1 MPQILIID
9 DDLAVCRSL
18 QLLLRRAGHE
28 VDYRQRPAAGL
39 ELLKEK
45 SLDLVLLD
53 MNFSISS
60 SGADG
65 LRLVEELL
73 SVRPDLSIILITAW
87 ATVQLAVEGMKRGAH
102 DFLAKP
108 WENEHLLRSVQTILE
123 LRQQIQPPPTASVGF
138 ERIIGASEE
147 LSEVL
152 ETAKRV
158 AATEASVLITGE
170 SGTGKELVAR
180 AIHESSQRAPK
191 SLVAVNLGGLPE
203 SLFESE
209 IFGHKA
215 GAFTDARTDRKGYLE
230 LAEGGSLFLDE
241 VGDLS
246 PSSQVKL
253 LRVLQERQYSRLGES
268 TLRRADFRLISA
280 TSRVLSELITKGNFR
295 EDLLYRINL
304 VQLHLPPLRQR
315 RSDIPL
321 LADHFLDL
329 AAERYAMERPELSSS
344 ASDWLR
350 RQRWPG
356 NIRQLQNLMD
366 RSLILARAGKLSAD
380 DLQAGYQEGGGK
392 SMEDL
397 PVLELQEME
406 ERMIRA
412 ALARHN
418 NQITATA
425 RELGI
430 TRAALYRRLEKYGI
444 QYERE

>member
-18 QLLLRRAGHE
+18 QLLLRRAGHK
-28 VDYRQRPAAGL
+28 VDFRQRPEEGIAL
-39 ELLKEK
+39 VREQ
-45 SLDLVLLD
+45 SPDLVLLD
-53 MNFSISS
+53 MNFSVSS

-65 LRLVEELL
+65 LRMIEELL
-73 SVRPDLSIILITAW
+73 SVQPSLSIILITAW
-87 ATVQLAVEGMKRGAH
+87 ATVQLAVEGMKLGAH

-108 WENEHLLRSVQTILE
+108 WDNEHLLNSVQTVLE
-123 LRQQIQPPPTASVGF
+123 LRQQIQPPATDLQGF
-138 ERIIGASEE
+138 ARIIGKSEE
-147 LSEVL
+147 LLEVL
-152 ETAKRV
+152 ETAQRV
-158 AATEASVLITGE
+158 ASTEASVLITGE

-180 AIHESSQRAPK
+180 AIHENSQRAGNP
-191 SLVAVNLGGLPE
+191 LVAVNLGGLPE

-215 GAFTDARTDRKGYLE
+215 GAFTDARSDRKGYLE

-246 PSSQVKL
+246 LSSQVKL

-268 TLRRADFRLISA
+268 ALRRANFRLISA
-280 TSRVLSELITKGNFR
+280 TSRVLPELITQGQFR

-315 RSDIPL
+315 PVDIPL
-321 LADHFLDL
+321 LAEHFLDI
-329 AAERYAMERPELSSS
+329 AAEHYAMERPSLSKS
-344 ASDWLR
+344 ATDWLR

-366 RSLILARAGKLSAD
+366 RSLILARAGQLSAD
-380 DLQAGYQEGGGK
+380 DLQAGYQAGSGK
-392 SMEDL
+392 TMEDL